1 MYRTRSKEKEK
12 WDDNRLHS
20 PLGRGSG
27 RGRRLLAVPP
37 LRRLPRPGN
46 GLLGTLQCILLVLEE
61 LDVHL
66 EDVSTGGGPLTYRNA
81 HPKDHAAC
89 EYRLAAGRTHR
100 KRKTRATRTT
110 PEQFASEPTKCAP
123 NERAKHVPPCETGN
137 SAVSAA

>member
-61 LDVHL
+61 LDVHPL
-66 EDVSTGGGPLTYRNA
+66 ARRVIVPCRPLDAVTVILVALVMGRMVLGLRHRDRRETPAHHPCTKQEQDGG
-81 HPKDHAAC
+81 
-89 EYRLAAGRTHR
+89 
-100 KRKTRATRTT
+100 
-110 PEQFASEPTKCAP
+110 
-123 NERAKHVPPCETGN
+123 
-137 SAVSAA
+137 AV